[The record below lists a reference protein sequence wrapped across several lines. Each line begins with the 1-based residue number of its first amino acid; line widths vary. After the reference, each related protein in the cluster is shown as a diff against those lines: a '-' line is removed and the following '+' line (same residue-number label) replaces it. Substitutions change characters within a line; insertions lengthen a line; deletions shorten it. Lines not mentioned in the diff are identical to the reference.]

1 MKYMDISKLK
11 IKELEALLA
20 ENPASELLT
29 ALQQDARASARKLAE
44 SYQKR
49 QAKKLAEEAR
59 LQAMYQYEEQAA
71 SQGYRAVAGVDEAG
85 RGPLAGP
92 VSVAAVILPDH
103 LLLPRLNDSKKLSA
117 KVRDELYDEIMAK
130 ALAVAAIP
138 ASRLCADRC
147 SKTQKSAFAT
157 AFLN

>member
-71 SQGYRAVAGVDEAG
+71 
-85 RGPLAGP
+85 RGLWQARY
-92 VSVAAVILPDH
+92 L
-103 LLLPRLNDSKKLSA
+103 
-117 KVRDELYDEIMAK
+117 
-130 ALAVAAIP
+130 
-138 ASRLCADRC
+138 
-147 SKTQKSAFAT
+147 
-157 AFLN
+157 

>member
-1 MKYMDISKLK
+1 MDISKLK

-29 ALQQDARASARKLAE
+29 ALQQDARASARRLAE

-71 SQGYRAVAGVDEAG
+71 SQGYRAVD
-85 RGPLAGP
+85 RK
-92 VSVAAVILPDH
+92 SVV
-103 LLLPRLNDSKKLSA
+103 
-117 KVRDELYDEIMAK
+117 
-130 ALAVAAIP
+130 
-138 ASRLCADRC
+138 
-147 SKTQKSAFAT
+147 
-157 AFLN
+157 

>member
-1 MKYMDISKLK
+1 M
-11 IKELEALLA
+11 LA

-49 QAKKLAEEAR
+49 QAKRLAEEAR

-92 VSVAAVILPDH
+92 VSVAAVILPAQNTTTVRR
-103 LLLPRLNDSKKLSA
+103 LRPRRSK
-117 KVRDELYDEIMAK
+117 RQ
-130 ALAVAAIP
+130 
-138 ASRLCADRC
+138 ASVTHRYH
-147 SKTQKSAFAT
+147 TM
-157 AFLN
+157 

>member
-59 LQAMYQYEEQAA
+59 LQAMYQYE
-71 SQGYRAVAGVDEAG
+71 
-85 RGPLAGP
+85 
-92 VSVAAVILPDH
+92 
-103 LLLPRLNDSKKLSA
+103 
-117 KVRDELYDEIMAK
+117 
-130 ALAVAAIP
+130 
-138 ASRLCADRC
+138 
-147 SKTQKSAFAT
+147 
-157 AFLN
+157 

>member
-1 MKYMDISKLK
+1 MDISKLK

-59 LQAMYQYEEQAA
+59 LQAMYQ
-71 SQGYRAVAGVDEAG
+71 
-85 RGPLAGP
+85 
-92 VSVAAVILPDH
+92 
-103 LLLPRLNDSKKLSA
+103 
-117 KVRDELYDEIMAK
+117 
-130 ALAVAAIP
+130 
-138 ASRLCADRC
+138 
-147 SKTQKSAFAT
+147 
-157 AFLN
+157 

>member
-1 MKYMDISKLK
+1 M
-11 IKELEALLA
+11 
-20 ENPASELLT
+20 T

-130 ALAVAAIP
+130 ALAVKQILYHQRKLTVSIFCRQLWRVCVRRYSSCP
-138 ASRLCADRC
+138 SQQIMC
-147 SKTQKSAFAT
+147 
-157 AFLN
+157 

>member
-1 MKYMDISKLK
+1 M
-11 IKELEALLA
+11 LA

-85 RGPLAGP
+85 RGGP
-92 VSVAAVILPDH
+92 GICSGSYPARSSVT
-103 LLLPRLNDSKKLSA
+103 
-117 KVRDELYDEIMAK
+117 
-130 ALAVAAIP
+130 
-138 ASRLCADRC
+138 ASFERFQEA
-147 SKTQKSAFAT
+147 
-157 AFLN
+157 

>member
-20 ENPASELLT
+20 ENPASELLA

-59 LQAMYQYEEQAA
+59 LQACISMR
-71 SQGYRAVAGVDEAG
+71 SR
-85 RGPLAGP
+85 
-92 VSVAAVILPDH
+92 LP
-103 LLLPRLNDSKKLSA
+103 
-117 KVRDELYDEIMAK
+117 VRDIELWQ
-130 ALAVAAIP
+130 V
-138 ASRLCADRC
+138 
-147 SKTQKSAFAT
+147 
-157 AFLN
+157 